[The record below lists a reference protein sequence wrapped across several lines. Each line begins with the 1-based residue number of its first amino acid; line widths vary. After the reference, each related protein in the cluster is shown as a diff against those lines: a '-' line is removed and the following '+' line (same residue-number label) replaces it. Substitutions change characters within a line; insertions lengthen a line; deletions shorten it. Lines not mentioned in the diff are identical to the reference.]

1 MGPTLA
7 SHLRSGVSVCLSA
20 RTVGTS
26 VRIRQEAEFLT
37 ILKGKSE
44 IEFLD
49 VFYSVPLH
57 VSDIGYL
64 SSDLVRHFR
73 NSEPI

>member
-49 VFYSVPLH
+49 VFYSVPLD
-57 VSDIGYL
+57 VSDIYHWI
-64 SSDLVRHFR
+64 S
-73 NSEPI
+73 